1 MTLAMRFLPTDERY
15 RVTTLELLF
24 DLVFVSDAH
33 VAEHALAAI
42 QGQER
47 SRPARDSYTYLHLPL
62 VTSII
67 FLALGLKK
75 ALEYVSDTAHHDLA
89 DPLTGVPLV
98 TLYGGTAV
106 YLLGHVAFRHRNIG
120 T

>member
-1 MTLAMRFLPTDERY
+1 MLLWWRY
-15 RVTTLELLF
+15 F
-24 DLVFVSDAH
+24 DVDAH